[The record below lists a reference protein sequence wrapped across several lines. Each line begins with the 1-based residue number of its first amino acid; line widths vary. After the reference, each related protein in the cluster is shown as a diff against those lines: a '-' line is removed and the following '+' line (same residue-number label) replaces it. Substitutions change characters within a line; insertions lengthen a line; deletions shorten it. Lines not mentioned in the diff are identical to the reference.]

1 MTSHFKFYP
10 GSEEVV
16 IPWNARYSFPSQANK
31 AIKTTPRIPPKNGE
45 TFTPGQT
52 IRFEFPAQGYVNTA
66 NTTLVFDADI
76 KHTAGATP
84 DAGSICSWFQNNI
97 QSVFNRGR
105 ILYGANPIED
115 ILQYN
120 QIVRNLTEWTTS
132 NNNNYDQFSVNE
144 GIGRIVLRQSTVD
157 VASSVANFAMPQHA
171 RIMEIHSLSGQDAA
185 ARAVPSETSSQNT
198 ARRRYQVQL
207 LFGLLTQ
214 GKLLPTKFMASQ
226 LAIELTL
233 ESAAACMMSRPVW
246 LVPTIAAGTTPVNAA
261 VGSVDYS
268 LTNLVL
274 VPEILEFDAAYDAL
288 FLKGLQDGG
297 VPIKFNKW
305 HTYSYTITGGN
316 FLNIMIPE
324 RSRSVK
330 ALFSV
335 IRKSQADLAVDNGAT
350 YAGTTISNSVASY
363 QYRIGGRYFPASPCI
378 VNSPEL
384 PTGYTSGGVEAFMEL
399 QKALNMVGDYRLS
412 CAPNSSSWNAQ
423 FVSTGESIFSDGLA
437 ITQINTNG
445 KTAASTKGYATGAA
459 PPYTN
464 YFLPAND
471 TTGTFCMAICLET
484 TNGAEI
490 SGLNAEEQSD
500 ISLMVN
506 FNGNA
511 ASSGYQLDT
520 YVLYDA
526 LLVLK
531 PNNVMELIE

>member
-66 NTTLVFDADI
+66 NTTIVFDCDI
-76 KHTAGATP
+76 LNTNPSATNSNQL
-84 DAGSICSWFQNNI
+84 ATWMQNNI

-120 QIVRNLTEWTTS
+120 QIVRNLTEWTSS
-132 NNNNYDQFSVNE
+132 NNNNFDQFTINE
-144 GIGRIVLRQSTVD
+144 GIGRIVIAPAAAVPKL
-157 VASSVANFAMPQHA
+157 QHA
-171 RIMEIHSLSGQDAA
+171 RLKYIHSSSGTGTGVRNVPIASPAA
-185 ARAVPSETSSQNT
+185 TNNNG
-198 ARRRYQVQL
+198 ARRRYQIQL

-233 ESAAACMMSRPVW
+233 EQAAACMIYDATYFS
-246 LVPTIAAGTTPVNAA
+246 TGTPGTATA
-261 VGSVDYS
+261 TYQ
-268 LTNLVL
+268 LTNLAL
-274 VPEILEFDAAYDAL
+274 IPEIFEFDAAYDAL

-305 HTYSYTITGGN
+305 HTYVYTLPASQIA
-316 FLNIMIPE
+316 NIMIPE

-330 ALFSV
+330 ALFSI
-335 IRKSQADLAVDNGAT
+335 IRNSTSTLATDSGAT
-350 YAGTTISNSVASY
+350 YSSTNNTTALLSY
-363 QYRIGGRYFPASPCI
+363 QYRIGGRYFPASPVQ
-378 VNSPEL
+378 VNYNT
-384 PTGYTSGGVEAFMEL
+384 TGAFSTGCTEAYLEL

-412 CAPNSSSWNAQ
+412 CAVN
-423 FVSTGESIFSDGLA
+423 
-437 ITQINTNG
+437 
-445 KTAASTKGYATGAA
+445 AASWGVPFGNHQARDGTIGLDYGAA
-459 PPYTN
+459 GAYTATALTTTLTG
-464 YFLPAND
+464 FDMPAVDN
-471 TTGTFCMAICLET
+471 TGTFCMAICLET

-506 FNGNA
+506 WNGVQDA
-511 ASSGYQLDT
+511 GYQIET